1 MDNSNRCVDSRRFFF
16 RRVLFWSPGFCSPG
30 FVSPGFCSPVLL
42 SPVFVHRFFFTVF
55 LFAGMFSPGVFPPGF
70 FASFVR
76 GVSFVIFVQE
86 GLQLSKWR
94 ALKRSVR
101 ANNRK
106 TNFPPL
112 KHWILCSEIF
122 VFNYFHQTHRFQA
135 AGISFPSPLFRVL
148 SKP

>member
-1 MDNSNRCVDSRRFFF
+1 MRRFTSFFF

-76 GVSFVIFVQE
+76 GGLFRHICSGGLATFKME
-86 GLQLSKWR
+86 GLKTISSRQQSK
-94 ALKRSVR
+94 
-101 ANNRK
+101 N
-106 TNFPPL
+106 
-112 KHWILCSEIF
+112 
-122 VFNYFHQTHRFQA
+122 
-135 AGISFPSPLFRVL
+135 
-148 SKP
+148 